1 MRDNPDQ
8 DLSGLNRD
16 PDRAQEITKDKKRE
30 EDLYISSN
38 SVEKVGEAA
47 EYAHEVYEVR
57 QRAQARNEMP
67 NGSPDERSDAARKL
81 FQYQMGDAAGTEP
94 GQLVANRLAD
104 LARQDPA
111 AANEAL
117 DLLRQLQGP
126 GGPSGSA
133 SFAQAIGAG
142 AVVLLVGVLVGG
154 EVIANNPEYQQ
165 KLADALAKLSDSERR
180 RLENLADLLG
190 TDGFPIHKGE
200 LGKFISPIPE
210 RGASTPDSNGY
221 GAGGKVELPASTGGS
236 RIVEPSGSSMTTP
249 AETDPSL
256 RPGAMINENG
266 QDGAKGS
273 MKASDLGGVDDCI
286 ASQTQNLNRKL
297 GEKIGQGRLPFE
309 KSKTGVEQAKA
320 TVRDALSNITSVSE
334 VISKDSVRGDYDLI
348 HVYSAKTNSTVSLR
362 VLPGGKYEFDTLIP
376 EKSSKF

>member
-57 QRAQARNEMP
+57 QRAQARNEML

-81 FQYQMGDAAGTEP
+81 FQYQIGDAVGTEP

-200 LGKFISPIPE
+200 LGKFIFPIPE

-221 GAGGKVELPASTGGS
+221 GAGGKVELPASTGDS
-236 RIVEPSGSSMTTP
+236 RTVEPSGSSMTTP
-249 AETDPSL
+249 AEADPSL

-273 MKASDLGGVDDCI
+273 MKAPDLGGVDDCI

-297 GEKIGQGRLPFE
+297 GEKLVKDDCRL
-309 KSKTGVEQAKA
+309 KRARLV
-320 TVRDALSNITSVSE
+320 LS
-334 VISKDSVRGDYDLI
+334 RQ
-348 HVYSAKTNSTVSLR
+348 R
-362 VLPGGKYEFDTLIP
+362 QQ
-376 EKSSKF
+376 